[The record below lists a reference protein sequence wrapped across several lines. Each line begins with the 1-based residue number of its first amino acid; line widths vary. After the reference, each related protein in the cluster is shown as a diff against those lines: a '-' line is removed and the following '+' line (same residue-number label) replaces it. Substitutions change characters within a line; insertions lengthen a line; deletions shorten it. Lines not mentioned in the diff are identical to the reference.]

1 MKRSAIL
8 LAAILL
14 GGCGGGGGS
23 NREGSVSIYF
33 DDESSFSGST
43 IGFTSFDHIEGARD
57 VDLAAIYLESG
68 SRSLEV
74 VVDAP
79 SVYEGL
85 TVDLEDNLDSGVF
98 YKSAFGNAEGVAGT
112 IHVVRLDNDQIQFRL
127 NNVLLADADGDGE
140 AIIDGTVTYYFDR
153 GSRGLSWP
161 VSKRTLKK
169 RG

>member
-14 GGCGGGGGS
+14 GGCGGGGS
-23 NREGSVSIYF
+23 NDREGSVSVYF
-33 DDESSFSGST
+33 SDDSSFSGST
-43 IGFTSFDHIEGARD
+43 IGFTSFDRIEGVREN
-57 VDLAAIYLESG
+57 DLAAIYLESG
-68 SRSLEV
+68 ARSLEV

-85 TVDLEDNLDSGVF
+85 TVDLEDSLDSGVF
-98 YKSAFGNAEGVAGT
+98 YKSSFGNAEAVAGT
-112 IHVVRLDNDQIQFRL
+112 IRVVRLSDDQIQFRL
-127 NNVLLADADGDGE
+127 NDVLLADADGSGE
-140 AIIDGTVTYYFDR
+140 AYIDGTVTHYFDP
-153 GSRGLSWP
+153 GSRGLSRA